1 VITSIIVH
9 SEPAAYM
16 RLCVRSL
23 RTALFAVT
31 GFLAIPAAAHAA
43 DTPRDTLTGV
53 VTDTAAQPIEAAMV
67 TIAELQRS
75 VTSGKDGRFLF
86 PDVAPGRYTVIV
98 ARIGFATMSLQ
109 ATVPQASPLAFTMHV
124 SPLRLAPVTV
134 TAARMPSL
142 ALHSPLP
149 VSDVGPERLQRDESV
164 SLGHALDGLAGV
176 RDITTGQQVGAPVVR
191 GLSGPSVLV
200 LDGGLRLEDYSWS
213 TEDGPS
219 VDPRLAN
226 SVEVI
231 RGPMSVIYGSN
242 AIGGVIN
249 VLPAPVPD
257 ALGGGSF
264 THIGGE
270 IYGATNNSEVGGIVK
285 AEGAQNAFGWQ
296 ATLIGR
302 TAGNFHT
309 PTGNPETP
317 TGDIYDTGYDAIN
330 GDVAIGLKGEDAS
343 GTLRFSHYGGNFGLL
358 DGPPVPDDNTSG
370 PLRKLQDDRTQLTGS
385 FNLSSTARL
394 EAKAQWQSH
403 SLQEVVGDSR
413 VGNDPPEID
422 LRLTTWTADVFL
434 HHIQGD
440 WLTGTVGVSG
450 MYQTNGTFGQDPLVP
465 AANTWNAA
473 AYAFEQANKGQWSF
487 LVGVRGDL
495 GQIEASNNADLGVTA
510 QTRDANAFTADAGV
524 VYRPI
529 DHMAMSFNVGR
540 AYRAPT
546 LIELFSNGPLPA
558 EGIYVTGLQTAV
570 PEVSLDFD
578 ASLRWETPKLQAGIS
593 FYHNSVDNYL
603 YLQATG
609 DSTAVPNDAGG
620 FDTLANYQYMQTS
633 HATLQ
638 GVDLSAEWAALPMW
652 TLRGRYDI
660 VRGTNDATG
669 EPLSL
674 MPPPRLDLGVE
685 WHTVRGTPAYVQLG
699 THIFSEQTRLGPFDT
714 PTAGYTLWELGG
726 GVGFAT
732 WGRSLQLDVRV
743 TNLFDK
749 TYTDFLSRYKTFA
762 YGPGRNIIFR
772 LSLPY

>member
-1 VITSIIVH
+1 MTFDAR
-9 SEPAAYM
+9 P
-16 RLCVRSL
+16 L
-23 RTALFAVT
+23 RAVSVAVAALFAISST
-31 GFLAIPAAAHAA
+31 AHATPA
-43 DTPRDTLTGV
+43 PRDSITGV
-53 VTDTAAQPIEAAMV
+53 VSDTAAQPIEAALV
-67 TIAELQRS
+67 TIAELQRAVS
-75 VTSGKDGRFLF
+75 TDKAGHFLF
-86 PDVAPGRYTVIV
+86 VDVAPGRYTVIV
-98 ARIGFATMSLQ
+98 ARIGFGTQSQ
-109 ATVPQASPLAFTMHV
+109 SATVPQEAPLAFSMHV

-134 TAARMPSL
+134 TASRQPSL

-149 VSDVGPERLQRDESV
+149 ISDVDPERLRRDESV

-176 RDITTGQQVGAPVVR
+176 RDISTGQQVGSPVVR
-191 GLSGPSVLV
+191 GLWGPNVLV

-270 IYGATNNSEVGGIVK
+270 IYAATNNSEVGGIVRG
-285 AEGAQNAFGWQ
+285 EGAKDAFGWQ

-317 TGDIYDTGYDAIN
+317 TGDIYDTGFSSIN
-330 GDVAIGLKGEDAS
+330 GEVAVGLKGEDAS
-343 GTLRFSHYGGNFGLL
+343 GSLRYSHYGGNFGLL

-370 PLRKLQDDRTQLTGS
+370 PLRVLSDDRTQLVGAFT
-385 FNLSSTARL
+385 LSSTARL

-403 SLQEVVGDSR
+403 SLQEEVGDSR
-413 VGNDPPEID
+413 VGDAPPEID
-422 LRLTTWTADVFL
+422 LRLTTWTTDVLL

-440 WLTGTVGVSG
+440 WLTGTVGISG
-450 MYQTNGTFGQDPLVP
+450 MYQTNGTFGQEPLVP
-465 AANTWNAA
+465 AANTWDAA

-487 LVGVRGDL
+487 LAGVRGDL
-495 GQIEASNNADLGVTA
+495 GQIEASNNADLGITA
-510 QTRDANAFTADAGV
+510 QTRDANAFTADAGI

-529 DHMAMSFNVGR
+529 DHMALSFNVGR

-578 ASLRWETPKLQAGIS
+578 ASLRWETPKLQAGVS
-593 FYHNSVDNYL
+593 FYRNSVNNYL

-609 DSTAVPNDAGG
+609 DSTPVTEDDGSV
-620 FDTLANYQYMQTS
+620 DTLANYQYLQTS

-674 MPPPRLDLGVE
+674 MPPPRLDLAVE
-685 WHTVRGTPAYVQLG
+685 WHTVRGMPAYLQLG

-726 GVGFAT
+726 GVGFST
-732 WGRSLQLDVRV
+732 WGRLMQLDVRA

-762 YGPGRNIIFR
+762 YGPSRNIIFR

>member
-1 VITSIIVH
+1 MLLRR
-9 SEPAAYM
+9 PLRAA
-16 RLCVRSL
+16 LVVA
-23 RTALFAVT
+23 ALTLVLPT
-31 GFLAIPAAAHAA
+31 AAHASPPA
-43 DTPRDTLTGV
+43 RDSLVGT
-53 VTDTAAQPIEAAMV
+53 VTDSASQPIQSALV
-67 TIAELQRS
+67 TILELQRS
-75 VTSGKDGRFLF
+75 VNTDQDGRFAF
-86 PDVAPGRYTVIV
+86 ADVAPGRYTIV
-98 ARIGFATMSLQ
+98 AARIGYG
-109 ATVPQASPLAFTMHV
+109 TVSVRALMPLAAPVALTMQV

-134 TAARMPSL
+134 TATRAPSL

-149 VSDVGPERLQRDESV
+149 ISDVGPDRLQRDESV

-200 LDGGLRLEDYSWS
+200 LDGGIRLEDYSWS

-231 RGPMSVIYGSN
+231 RGPMSVLYGSN

-249 VLPAPVPD
+249 VLQGAVPD
-257 ALGGGSF
+257 AIGRASF
-264 THIGGE
+264 THVGGE
-270 IYGATNNSEVGGIVK
+270 IYGATNNDEFGGIVR
-285 AEGAQNAFGWQ
+285 AEGANQGFGWQ

-317 TGDIYDTGYDAIN
+317 TGDIYDTGYNAVN
-330 GDVAIGLKGEDAS
+330 GDIALGLKGEDAS
-343 GTLRFSHYGGNFGLL
+343 GTVRYTHYGGNFGLL

-370 PLRKLQDDRTQLTGS
+370 PLRVLSDDRFQATGS

-403 SLQEVVGDSR
+403 SLQEEVGDSR
-413 VGNDPPEID
+413 VGDDPPEID
-422 LRLTTWTADVFL
+422 LRLTTWTADVLL
-434 HHIQGD
+434 HHVQGE
-440 WLTGTVGVSG
+440 WLTGTVGFSG
-450 MYQTNGTFGQDPLVP
+450 MYQTNGTFGQEALVP
-465 AANTWNAA
+465 AANTWAGGLF
-473 AYAFEQANKGQWSF
+473 AFEQATKGQWSF
-487 LVGVRGDL
+487 LVGLRGDL
-495 GQIEASNNADLGVTA
+495 GQIEASNNADLGIAA
-510 QTRDANAFTADAGV
+510 QTRNTNAFTADAGI
-524 VYRPI
+524 VYRPLQQ
-529 DHMAMSFNVGR
+529 MAVSFNVGR

-558 EGIYVTGLQTAV
+558 EGIFVTGLPTAV

-578 ASLRWETPKLQAGIS
+578 ASVRWETPKLQAGIS
-593 FYHNSVDNYL
+593 FYRNSVNNYL

-609 DSTAVPNDAGG
+609 DSTPVIEDDGSV
-620 FDTLANYQYMQTS
+620 DTLANYQYLQTS
-633 HATLQ
+633 HATLS
-638 GVDLSAEWAALPMW
+638 GVDLSAEWAAMPMW

-674 MPPPRLDLGVE
+674 MPPPRLDLSAE
-685 WHTVRGTPAYVQLG
+685 WHTVRGAPAYVQLG
-699 THIFSEQTRLGPFDT
+699 THIFSQQTRLGPFDT
-714 PTAGYTLWELGG
+714 PTAGYTLWELSGG
-726 GVGFAT
+726 YGFST
-732 WGRSLQLDVRV
+732 WGRTIQLDVRV

-762 YGPGRNIIFR
+762 YGPSRNFIFR
-772 LSLPY
+772 LSLPM